1 MNKKYAILK
10 ITLIT
15 IAFFLII
22 DAVAGKYIYK
32 KFIRKNFQDVDSSYS
47 IKSDIFHHNFLANFK
62 GLAGWGNVK
71 YNFCTD
77 GNGFRDSCLNQFN
90 EIKEFDIG
98 FIGDSFTEASGV
110 SYEDSFV
117 GLISSSLKNK
127 KIANLAASS
136 YSPSIYYAKIN
147 YLLDKGYKFKEI
159 IVFIDLSDLAD
170 DTICYDLT
178 DKIVLQRK
186 IFTNCYKNFFEKKFL
201 GLSINRMFNFFSKNF
216 FLSSQFY
223 NLIKTKII
231 KYKVPQEIINHSRSE
246 WTYNYKV
253 ENHNNYTYEESLE
266 IIKNNMLKLSKLLIS
281 KNIGLS
287 IAVYPWPGTL
297 KNDTQNNKQVK
308 LWKEFCSINCKNF
321 YNFMPLFFSELNNSE
336 FLKVYRKLYIKN
348 DVHLNSYGHK
358 IISDFFIKNYK
369 E

>member
-1 MNKKYAILK
+1 MNKKYTILK

-15 IAFFLII
+15 ITFFLIL
-22 DAVAGKYIYK
+22 DAVVGKYLYK
-32 KFIRKNFQDVDSSYS
+32 KFIRKNFRDVDSSYA
-47 IKSDIFHHNFLANFK
+47 IKSDIFHHNFIANFK

-98 FIGDSFTEASGV
+98 FIGDSFTEASGL
-110 SYEDSFV
+110 SYEHSFV
-117 GLISSSLKNK
+117 GLISSNLKDK
-127 KIANLAASS
+127 KIANLGVSS

-147 YLLDKGYKFKEI
+147 YLLNKGYKFKEI
-159 IVFIDLSDLAD
+159 IVFIDLSDLID
-170 DTICYDLT
+170 DTACYVLI

-186 IFTNCYKNFFEKKFL
+186 TFPNCYKNNAKKNT
-201 GLSINRMFNFFSKNF
+201 IHEFFSKNF
-216 FLSSQFY
+216 LLLSQLY
-223 NLIKTKII
+223 NLIKTKTF
-231 KYKVPQEIINHSRSE
+231 KYKVPQEIINHSRSD

-253 ENHNNYTYEESLE
+253 ENHNNYTYEESVK
-266 IIKNNMLKLSKLLIS
+266 IIKENMLKLSELLRS
-281 KNIGLS
+281 KNIQLS

-297 KNDTQNNKQVK
+297 KNDTENNKQVK
-308 LWKEFCSINCKNF
+308 LWKEFCNINCKDF
-321 YNFMPLFFSELNNSE
+321 YDFMPLFFNELNNSE
-336 FLKVYRKLYIKN
+336 FSKIYRKLYIRN
-348 DVHLNSYGHK
+348 DVHLNTYGHK